1 MRRGIRV
8 VGLEIR
14 RMLCSPWLW
23 LAVVSEALWMFI
35 STFIATSNGSIQSV
49 IYGFIFAVDQN
60 SGYIV
65 LICIL
70 PILPYALSFVKE
82 WNDRATHFWI
92 IRTGTRPYMTA
103 KLIAAAMAGFL
114 TVFLGILLY
123 AGMQRFFLPW
133 GEPGDYGGTYGG
145 MQSVALYLL
154 LFVSHKG
161 ASGMLVAVCA
171 LWVSCYFSNTY
182 VALIGPNA
190 IYWFLLRIQ
199 TLLPVP
205 DLMSVTY
212 WIQGTGVGWY
222 PWTVVY
228 GTHWLIILTLCVIMG
243 SNAVGRL
250 REKVEHD

>member
-1 MRRGIRV
+1 MRYGIRV

-23 LAVVSEALWMFI
+23 LAVAAEALWMFI
-35 STFIATSNGSIQSV
+35 STFTATSNGSIQSV
-49 IYGFIFAVDQN
+49 IYGFIFSVDLY
-60 SGYIV
+60 SSYIV

-92 IRTGTRPYMTA
+92 IRTGTRSYMIA
-103 KLIAAAMAGFL
+103 KVSAAAAGGFL

-133 GEPGDYGGTYGG
+133 GEPGDYGGTYSEV
-145 MQSVALYLL
+145 QSVSLYVLL
-154 LFVSHKG
+154 IASHKG

-190 IYWFLLRIQ
+190 IYWLLLRIE
-199 TLLPVP
+199 TILPVP
-205 DLMSVTY
+205 DLLRITY
-212 WIQGTGVGWY
+212 WIQGYGVGGY
-222 PWTVVY
+222 PWTVTY
-228 GTHWLIILTLCVIMG
+228 GTHWLIILVLCVIMG